1 MGMDE
6 MMNHPYNGWEN
17 KCTWLMHLHLSN
29 EERLMDEITALV
41 AREPNDSAAG
51 RLVEM
56 WVKVAL
62 TKWLTMFRTREMRHD
77 EEMRLLAWDVLG
89 SALAYA
95 EWVQLVEMLMSGAAP
110 GANLF
115 TMTLYRSVLSNSELQ
130 VQVGT
135 VLSQA
140 SSLYAGADAVHDWF
154 ASQLDTWIEAP
165 AARRKQQTP
174 LSVLFESLIQN
185 TYTGIFW
192 EHVARAFRPGY

>member
-1 MGMDE
+1 MDGMIY
-6 MMNHPYNGWEN
+6 HPYNGWEN

-62 TKWLTMFRTREMRHD
+62 TKWLTMFHNREMRHD

-95 EWVQLVEMLMSGAAP
+95 EWVQLVEMLMSGAAS

-130 VQVGT
+130 VHIRT

-154 ASQLDTWIEAP
+154 KLQLDTWIEAP

-185 TYTGIFW
+185 TYTVIFW